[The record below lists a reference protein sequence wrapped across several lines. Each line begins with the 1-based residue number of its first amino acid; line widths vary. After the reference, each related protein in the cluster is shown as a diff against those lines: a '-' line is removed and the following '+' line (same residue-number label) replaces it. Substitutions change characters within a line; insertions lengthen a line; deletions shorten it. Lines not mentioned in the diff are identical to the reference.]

1 MQTVYLTGPVT
12 NLLSVLR
19 ILIEILSHTHAKGW
33 EGGTLNNFKFGTF
46 ISRFQSDGMGSMAVK
61 GLKISLSKATITH
74 LESHTRQERS
84 ELFESREKRYKKEKE
99 AINNNRHSE
108 TSGLDFC
115 NAV

>member
-12 NLLSVLR
+12 NLLSVLC

-74 LESHTRQERS
+74 LESHTTDENEVS
-84 ELFESREKRYKKEKE
+84 CSRAEKSVIKKKKKQSIITDTPRP
-99 AINNNRHSE
+99 A
-108 TSGLDFC
+108 D
-115 NAV
+115 